1 MKNIIIVCDEK
12 RKKFGNYLAQLISME
27 DDTEGNIVG
36 IKDGSVEA
44 QVWLEKEYNA
54 NSKTISSDQHLLFIG
69 NSKDLKSKREF
80 MNIEF
85 SKYGMKYGSLGKQSF
100 IAVDEVVKRKEYE
113 EFYSYAKKYAENL
126 EKVVKEKRPLKKA
139 EKVGAVVGGT
149 AAGLFTPFIVLG
161 PLSAI
166 SIVMYA
172 KKTKEIK
179 EQMYCCAV
187 MKFYL
192 DYISEF
198 LGI

>member
-27 DDTEGNIVG
+27 DDTEENVVG

-44 QVWLEKEYNA
+44 QVWSEKEYKG
-54 NSKTISSDQHLLFIG
+54 NSKTISSDQHILFIG
-69 NSKDLKSKREF
+69 NSKELKSKREF

-113 EFYSYAKKYAENL
+113 DFYSYAKKYAENL
-126 EKVVKEKRPLKKA
+126 EKVIKTKRPLNKA
-139 EKVGAVVGGT
+139 EQVGAAVGGT
-149 AAGLFTPFIVLG
+149 VAGLFTPFIILG
-161 PLSAI
+161 PLSAV
-166 SIVMYA
+166 SIVMYT
-172 KKTKEIK
+172 KKNNEIK

-192 DYISEF
+192 DFISEF
-198 LGI
+198 LGL